1 MYRRLI
7 PALLVL
13 ACGPAAAHHS
23 ASMFDQSQRLTLKG
37 TVREFQWRNPHC
49 YVQLLVE
56 GPDGAMVEWSIEAA
70 APMYLQQSGWKPSS
84 LKPGDAISVI
94 VTPHRKLQAQNPA
107 ALLIEATRAD
117 GSPVGRTA
125 QVPQ

>member
-1 MYRRLI
+1 M
-7 PALLVL
+7 
-13 ACGPAAAHHS
+13 
-23 ASMFDQSQRLTLKG
+23 
-37 TVREFQWRNPHC
+37 
-49 YVQLLVE
+49 
-56 GPDGAMVEWSIEAA
+56 
-70 APMYLQQSGWKPSS
+70 
-84 LKPGDAISVI
+84 I